1 LARDPEG
8 DEEDEAVDAAIWVV
22 LLSGIFAVVVA
33 GLTYSY
39 DRRLKALEQ
48 EREAILE
55 ADRDLRDRRLAAY
68 ESLWCLF
75 NGIPLR
81 RDACPTR
88 HELDTLRKALVDW
101 YYGPGGMLVTDMSR
115 DALFRLRDHLR
126 TLTSTMEKKER
137 LEPDRYDDLFRVASA
152 LRTNLT
158 ADVSS
163 RSEAELSKKDD
174 RRIKADANAA
184 RAISLDR
191 LDILLDQGSLTD
203 REWMSLT
210 RRLNGWEKAG

>member
-1 LARDPEG
+1 MD
-8 DEEDEAVDAAIWVV
+8 VAIWVA
-22 LLSGIFAVVVA
+22 LLGGIFVVVGG

-48 EREAILE
+48 EREANPE
-55 ADRDLRDRRLAAY
+55 ADRDLRNRRLEAY

-75 NGIPLR
+75 KGIPLR

-88 HELDTLRKALVDW
+88 HELDTLSEALVDW

-115 DALFRLRDHLR
+115 DALFRLRDHLQ
-126 TLTSTMEKKER
+126 TLSSTMKKER
-137 LEPDRYDDLFRVASA
+137 TRLELDRYDDLFQVASA

-163 RSEAELSKKDD
+163 RSEAELSKKDN
-174 RRIKADANAA
+174 RRIEADANAA
-184 RAISLDR
+184 HAISLDR
-191 LDILLDQGSLTD
+191 LDILLDQGHLTD
-203 REWMSLT
+203 REWISLT
-210 RRLNGWEKAG
+210 HRLNGW